1 MASMWKFEV
10 FKDDERGWCW
20 RLVQRNTLIVVESS
34 TSFPRRSDAMDA
46 ALTARAE
53 IGNANIEV
61 L

>member
-1 MASMWKFEV
+1 M
-10 FKDDERGWCW
+10 FKDEDRGWRW

-34 TSFPRRSDAMDA
+34 ALFARRSDAKHA

-53 IGNANIEV
+53 IGNASVEV